1 MFYTKEM
8 IHKEFKMATEKD
20 QRTAGKPSEV
30 KEVFT
35 QRIKYLKQLKED
47 MLKTPKY
54 FRDVAITTDQVQNLI
69 DDWSAPK
76 PVDAFYKR
84 VFGMTYAE
92 KKAQEEMEYFTYEN
106 GEKREVRNTKEATQ

>member
-8 IHKEFKMATEKD
+8 IHKEFKIATDKDEKSK
-20 QRTAGKPSEV
+20 KP
-30 KEVFT
+30 KYDN
-35 QRIKYLKQLKED
+35 RISYLKLLKED